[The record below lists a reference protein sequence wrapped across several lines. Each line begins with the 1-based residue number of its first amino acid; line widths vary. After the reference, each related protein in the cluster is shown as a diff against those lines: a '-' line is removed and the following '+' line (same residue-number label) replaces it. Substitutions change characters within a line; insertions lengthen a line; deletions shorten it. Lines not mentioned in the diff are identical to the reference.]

1 MGTSFKHPDVVDIP
15 GAIYGYWQDL
25 RSAVGFLTWLPVAP
39 RTTPSLADEQ
49 VPPAD
54 SPHAEALRR
63 ASAFFPLVGAAIG
76 LVAGLTLLAAFELGL
91 HPLTC
96 ALIGLATAAVLTR
109 GLHEDGL
116 ADFAD
121 GLGTLG
127 SAERRLA
134 VMRDSRIGT
143 FGALAIVFGIGIRA
157 SILSGLP
164 SPDLAIAALIA
175 AGAASRAM
183 LPVAMRWQRPA
194 RDDGLAA
201 GAGAPGWPQVVTAA
215 VLAFA
220 VALAAVGIWAALGIG
235 LAVAIAT
242 LLVAVLA
249 QRTLG
254 GQTGDVLGA
263 MQVIA
268 ETAAL
273 AAVAML
279 K

>member
-15 GAIYGYWQDL
+15 GAICGYWRDL
-25 RSAVGFLTWLPVAP
+25 CSAGAFLTWLPIAP
-39 RTTPSLADEQ
+39 RPPRPAAPVEAADGE
-49 VPPAD
+49 V
-54 SPHAEALRR
+54 LGR
-63 ASAFFPLVGAAIG
+63 ASAFFPLVGVGIG
-76 LVAGLTLLAAFELGL
+76 LASGLILLAAFEVGL

-96 ALIGLATAAVLTR
+96 ALIALATGALLTR
-109 GLHEDGL
+109 ALHEDGL

-127 SAERRLA
+127 TAERRLE

-143 FGALAIVFGIGIRA
+143 FGTLAVIFGVSIRA

-164 SPDLAIAALIA
+164 SPDLAIGALIA

-183 LPVAMRWQRPA
+183 LPAAMRWQRPA
-194 RDDGLAA
+194 REDGLAA
-201 GAGAPGWPQVVTAA
+201 GAGAPGWPQVITAA
-215 VLAFA
+215 VLAF
-220 VALAAVGIWAALGIG
+220 VAALFAVGFWVSLGIG
-235 LAVAIAT
+235 LAVALAT
-242 LLVAVLA
+242 LMTTLVA

-263 MQVIA
+263 IQVIA

-279 K
+279 I

>member
-15 GAIYGYWQDL
+15 GAIYASWQDL
-25 RSAVGFLTWLPVAP
+25 CFAVSFLTCLPVSSGKTPDLADNPVGAAESAGSAV
-39 RTTPSLADEQ
+39 
-49 VPPAD
+49 
-54 SPHAEALRR
+54 LRR
-63 ASAFFPLVGAAIG
+63 ASAFFSLVGAAIG
-76 LVAGLTLLAAFELGL
+76 LGAGLMLLGAFELGL

-96 ALIGLATAAVLTR
+96 ALIGLATAAILTR
-109 GLHEDGL
+109 ALHEDGL

-121 GLGTLG
+121 GLGAFG
-127 SAERRLA
+127 PAERRLA

-143 FGALAIVFGIGIRA
+143 FGTLAVVFGVGIRA

-164 SPDLAIAALIA
+164 SPDMAIGALIA

-194 RDDGLAA
+194 REDGLAA
-201 GAGAPGWPQVVTAA
+201 GAGAPGWGQVLTATA
-215 VLAFA
+215 LAFVIA
-220 VALAAVGIWAALGIG
+220 VIAVGFWVSLGIG
-235 LAVAIAT
+235 LGVALAT
-242 LLVAVLA
+242 LLTAVVA
-249 QRTLG
+249 QRALG

-263 MQVIA
+263 IQVAA

-279 K
+279 I